1 MRASILLTSFIAGL
15 GAAQSIVDPVNYDI
29 LNDPFH
35 EELRNISLASNQE
48 SQLGARAA
56 ERHFRLS
63 TGAIIVAGYTFV
75 YGGSQ
80 MKQVYDACLEVQ
92 GGAVSTGGDCIKASA
107 ELLSAYA
114 ILGVAGYTGQT
125 ACIGL
130 LTGDKGLANTVSGDQ
145 GQGSNVK
152 RAAIDPPPFQ
162 YGVSNI
168 SDSMIDLMN
177 HAAAVGQQQQ
187 KVTKPNPALRQ
198 SCSNNNANL
207 FRDSHFFLYSGNNG
221 MKLQCKPGCG
231 QGGWNGRDMTI
242 TLDRLASTLMLHN
255 DMNAQFTVYNNNNG
269 RVYARCKMVFL
280 TGASDTCP
288 EFITGQGC
296 NF

>member
-1 MRASILLTSFIAGL
+1 MRASILLTSFITGL
-15 GAAQSIVDPVNYDI
+15 GAAQSIVDPVEYDI

-35 EELRNISLASNQE
+35 EELRNVTLASNKD
-48 SQLGARAA
+48 SHLAARA
-56 ERHFRLS
+56 ERHFRFS
-63 TGAIIVAGYTFV
+63 SGIVIVAGYTYV

-80 MKQVYDACLEVQ
+80 MKQIYDSCIQVQ
-92 GGAVSTGGDCIKASA
+92 GGTVSTTGDCIKASA
-107 ELLSAYA
+107 ELVSAYA

-130 LTGDKGLANTVSGDQ
+130 LTGDKGLANTVNGDQ

-152 RAAIDPPPFQ
+152 RAVIDPLPFQ

-168 SDSMIDLMN
+168 SDSMIDMMN

-187 KVTKPNPALRQ
+187 KGAKPDPKLRQ
-198 SCSNNNANL
+198 ACSNNNANL
-207 FRDSHFFLYSGNNG
+207 FHPGHFFIYEGDNG

-242 TLDRLASTLMLHN
+242 ALDRLASTLMLHN

-280 TGASDTCP
+280 TGRSDTCP